1 MAWSAAMAKTPRNRT
16 DPDAP
21 RRGHARAA
29 GDLVGEIAG
38 MTFKRFGFVQGAVVS
53 RWAEIVG
60 ERYANVSTPES
71 VRFPAG
77 KKAGGTLT
85 LTVVGAHAPLMQHL
99 TPLIIE
105 RVNRFFGYQAVD
117 KIAFRQGRVEAVK
130 RPVRP
135 EARPISR
142 ELGEGLR
149 EIADPG
155 LRACL
160 ESLASKLES
169 SAGAPALP
177 SEPIDLNRPLRSI
190 S

>member
-1 MAWSAAMAKTPRNRT
+1 MAKQKPGSEE
-16 DPDAP
+16 AP
-21 RRGHARAA
+21 RSGRPRAA
-29 GDLVGEIAG
+29 GDLVGQVGG
-38 MTFKRFGFVQGAVVS
+38 MAFKRFGFVQGAVVS

-60 ERYANVSTPES
+60 ERYAKVSTPES
-71 VRFPAG
+71 VRFPQG
-77 KKAGGTLT
+77 KRSGGTLT

-99 TPLIIE
+99 TPLIVE
-105 RVNRFFGYQAVD
+105 RVNRFFGYAAVD
-117 KIAFRQGRVEAVK
+117 KIVFRQGRVDTVE

-135 EARPISR
+135 EPKPIPR

-160 ESLASKLES
+160 ESLAARIES
-169 SAGAPALP
+169 SDGAPALP
-177 SEPIDLNRPLRSI
+177 GEPVLPPTLRSI